1 MTAGDLAR
9 RAGSIE
15 RTGARAVAESLSAVA
30 ALARVPVIDDHLRR
44 HLASPNASGA
54 LLLVGSCRQSPVTAF
69 AVDRKRRWNTTPRWR
84 RCLFRNLTYSI
95 FQIADLVEL
104 NGLQTRIGNRKC
116 FAGDGITHLELVFG
130 VRAFPHANEKFSDL
144 TPNVAAHPERVTQI
158 GVTALIERTAQSNP
172 RLHASQ
178 HTVPGYFSTAFLLRK
193 VKPHVF
199 PNCIRDGVHP
209 GSPWPQLGDQSECG
223 VRTVWPAA
231 GRTVS
236 RGCLVRDSHVAGPD
250 CSV

>member
-9 RAGSIE
+9 RAGSVE
-15 RTGARAVAESLSAVA
+15 RTRARAVAESLSAVA
-30 ALARVPVIDDHLRR
+30 ALARVPVVDDHLHR

-69 AVDRKRRWNTTPRWR
+69 AVDRKRRWNTTPRR
-84 RCLFRNLTYSI
+84 RCLFHNLAYSI

-104 NGLQTRIGNRKC
+104 NSLQTRIGNREC

-158 GVTALIERTAQSNP
+158 RVTALIERTAQSNP
-172 RLHASQ
+172 RLHGSQ
-178 HTVPGYFSTAFLLRK
+178 HTVPGYFL
-193 VKPHVF
+193 
-199 PNCIRDGVHP
+199 NCIF
-209 GSPWPQLGDQSECG
+209 PQGGQ
-223 VRTVWPAA
+223 AA
-231 GRTVS
+231 RLS
-236 RGCLVRDSHVAGPD
+236 KLYS
-250 CSV
+250 

>member
-9 RAGSIE
+9 RAGSVE

-30 ALARVPVIDDHLRR
+30 ALARVPVIDDHLHR
-44 HLASPNASGA
+44 HLASPNASCA

-84 RCLFRNLTYSI
+84 RCLFRDLTCSI

-104 NGLQTRIGNRKC
+104 NGLQTRIANRKC

-130 VRAFPHANEKFSDL
+130 VRAFPHANENFSDL

-158 GVTALIERTAQSNP
+158 RVTALIERTAQSNP

-178 HTVPGYFSTAFLLRK
+178 HTVPGYFL
-193 VKPHVF
+193 
-199 PNCIRDGVHP
+199 NCI
-209 GSPWPQLGDQSECG
+209 SPQEGQ
-223 VRTVWPAA
+223 AA
-231 GRTVS
+231 RLS
-236 RGCLVRDSHVAGPD
+236 KLYS
-250 CSV
+250 

>member
-9 RAGSIE
+9 RAGSVE
-15 RTGARAVAESLSAVA
+15 RTGARAVAESLSAVV

-44 HLASPNASGA
+44 HLESPSASGA

-104 NGLQTRIGNRKC
+104 NGLQTRIGNRRC

-130 VRAFPHANEKFSDL
+130 VRAFRHANEKFSDL
-144 TPNVAAHPERVTQI
+144 TPNVATHPERVTQI
-158 GVTALIERTAQSNP
+158 RVTALIERTAQSNP

-178 HTVPGYFSTAFLLRK
+178 HTVPGYFL
-193 VKPHVF
+193 
-199 PNCIRDGVHP
+199 NCI
-209 GSPWPQLGDQSECG
+209 SPQEGQ
-223 VRTVWPAA
+223 AA
-231 GRTVS
+231 RLS
-236 RGCLVRDSHVAGPD
+236 KLYS
-250 CSV
+250 

>member
-9 RAGSIE
+9 RAGSVE

-30 ALARVPVIDDHLRR
+30 ALARVPVIDDHLHR

-54 LLLVGSCRQSPVTAF
+54 LLLVGSCRQSPVTTF
-69 AVDRKRRWNTTPRWR
+69 AVDRKRRWSTTPRWR

-158 GVTALIERTAQSNP
+158 RVTALIERAAQSNP

-178 HTVPGYFSTAFLLRK
+178 HTVPGYFPYFL
-193 VKPHVF
+193 
-199 PNCIRDGVHP
+199 NCI
-209 GSPWPQLGDQSECG
+209 SPQEGQ
-223 VRTVWPAA
+223 AA
-231 GRTVS
+231 RLS
-236 RGCLVRDSHVAGPD
+236 KLYS
-250 CSV
+250 